1 MSTPYSGGNDPRDN
15 HPENFGEGT
24 YGTPDTNSTGYN
36 DYYGYNGY
44 GSSTGY
50 NPYDVNAGIA
60 GEDATKFHGTT
71 LVDGTY
77 GDGTQPHPVN
87 DPAANGFTHLK
98 GTGKMDAVAAW
109 AFGFKQTFANWK
121 TWIVIG
127 LVAILVP
134 TLLAA
139 FVPFIGG
146 FFQIALLFVYPVLYS
161 FALLQTLSRRW
172 KFDGVKAPAYGAT
185 LGMMVLVGVI
195 NVVIVVIA
203 LAISAIFFGDSLRNA
218 LEVLDPAQIENDPM
232 AILPLLGS
240 MLGMFAIASVV
251 MFFLTPLFVFQSWY
265 AADKAASFGT
275 AFSEG
280 FSAGKRNYG
289 QLLLFYLISV
299 LLSIA
304 ILFTLGL
311 AVIVITPA
319 SMLAMAYAYRQV
331 SGGPVPT
338 DAPAGYN
345 TQL

>member
-1 MSTPYSGGNDPRDN
+1 MSTPYSGGTDPRYN
-15 HPENFGEGT
+15 HPENFGEST
-24 YGTPDTNSTGYN
+24 YGTADNNST
-36 DYYGYNGY
+36 DHYGYNAY

-60 GEDATKFHGTT
+60 GGDATKFHGTT

-109 AFGFKQTFANWK
+109 GFGFQQTFANWR

-127 LVAILVP
+127 LVAILLP

-146 FFQIALLFVYPVLYS
+146 FFQIALLFIYPLLYS

-172 KFDGVKAPAYGAT
+172 KFDGLKAPAYGPT

-195 NVVIVVIA
+195 TLLVVVVA
-203 LAISAIFFGDSLRNA
+203 LAISTIFFGDSLRNA
-218 LEVLDPAQIENDPM
+218 LELLDPAQIENDPM
-232 AILPLLGS
+232 AIMPLLRAL
-240 MLGMFAIASVV
+240 LGMFVV
-251 MFFLTPLFVFQSWY
+251 VSAVAFFLMPLLVFQSWY
-265 AADKAASFGT
+265 AADRAGSFGT
-275 AFSEG
+275 AFNEG
-280 FSAGKRNYG
+280 FRAGKRNYG
-289 QLLLFYLISV
+289 QLLLFSLISM

-304 ILFTLGL
+304 IVLTLGL

-319 SMLAMAYAYRQV
+319 SILAMAYAYRQV

-338 DAPAGYN
+338 DAPAGY
-345 TQL
+345 TAQL